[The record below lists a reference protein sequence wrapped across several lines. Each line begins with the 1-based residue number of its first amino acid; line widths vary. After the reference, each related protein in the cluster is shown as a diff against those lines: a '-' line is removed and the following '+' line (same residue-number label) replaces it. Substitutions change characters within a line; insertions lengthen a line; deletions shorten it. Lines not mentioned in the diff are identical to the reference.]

1 MKGTSNIFAKVCA
14 NNVLPVPV
22 GPTKRIFDFEISIL
36 SFSKLDDIFY
46 NDYKPPLKVFFLK
59 LFDLLHNRLKIY

>member
-1 MKGTSNIFAKVCA
+1 MIFSTSSPTYPASVKLVASATVKGTSNIFAKVWA

-36 SFSKLDDIFY
+36 SFSKLED
-46 NDYKPPLKVFFLK
+46 N
-59 LFDLLHNRLKIY
+59 LL